1 MSIRLTVDEELLL
14 HIDERNDGHLSAAD
28 KRINGAIEVR
38 FRVVVMQLLISAHAV
53 AAGIAGGKVFR

>member
-1 MSIRLTVDEELLL
+1 MVDEELLL
-14 HIDERNDGHLSAAD
+14 QVDDRNEGHLSAAE

-38 FRVVVMQLLISAHAV
+38 FRVVVMQLLLYSAHAV